1 MKDEKETKA
10 KLLASAKEEFSEKG
24 YMKASLRNICK
35 NAGVTTGA
43 LYFFFEDKEDLFA
56 SLVEEPLKE
65 LLDLVKKHYMEE
77 EQQTDLSSYTNL
89 ADAGNDLNAA
99 IDIIHCLYQ
108 HQDAFLMLLTKS
120 QGSRFEN
127 CVEQIVEFSEKHYR
141 MLADKTS
148 KQTGASRVDDYMIHW
163 MSHMQAD
170 MFVHMITHEKSEK
183 NALQH
188 MERLVNFLLHGW
200 FSLFQR

>member
-10 KLLASAKEEFSEKG
+10 KLLLSAKAEFAEKG
-24 YMKASLRNICK
+24 YMQASLRNICR

-43 LYFFFEDKEDLFA
+43 LYFFFQDKEDLFA

-65 LLDLVKKHYMEE
+65 LLGIVKKHYMEE
-77 EQQTDLSSYTNL
+77 EQQDDLTSLTNL
-89 ADAGNDLNAA
+89 AGTGDDLNVAREV
-99 IDIIHCLYQ
+99 IHCLYQ
-108 HQDAFLMLLTKS
+108 YQDVFLMLLTKS

-141 MLADKTS
+141 TLADRTAEQMS
-148 KQTGASRVDDYMIHW
+148 VPRLDDYMIHW

-170 MFVHMITHEKSEK
+170 VFVHMLSHEKSEK
-183 NALQH
+183 NALEH
-188 MERLVNFLLHGW
+188 MERLVNFMIHGW
-200 FSLFQR
+200 FSMFQK